1 METNFDLAS
10 LFAKAFGYETHAFE
24 PKFDTLPT
32 RVTNSSKGAPY
43 YDTDVTGR
51 EYFLPA
57 IIIYTTAAGEEKI
70 YTLPNPVISIS
81 GRKNIVETALTERNG
96 TVKEIINVQDY
107 DIVIKGIIVDH
118 NSAYP
123 EADVATLIEIFESN
137 TAVQLANALT
147 DILLIHP
154 DRKGSDNVVIKELSF
169 PPVTGAKY
177 VKPYQLTLVSD
188 AIFNLQEIQ

>member
-10 LFAKAFGYETHAFE
+10 LFANAFGYETHAFD
-24 PKFDTLPT
+24 PKFNELPT

-57 IIIYTTAAGEEKI
+57 VIIYTIGGEEKT
-70 YTLPNPVISIS
+70 YTLPNPVISIT
-81 GRKNIVETALTERNG
+81 GRKNIIETALTERNG
-96 TVKEIINVQDY
+96 TVKEVINVQDY
-107 DIVIKGIIVDH
+107 DIVIKGIIVNHD
-118 NSAYP
+118 NAYP
-123 EADVATLIEIFESN
+123 EADVATLIEIFETN
-137 TAVQLANALT
+137 AAVQLLNALT

-154 DRKGSDNVVIKELSF
+154 DRKGSDNVVVKELSF
-169 PPVTGAKY
+169 PPVAGAKF